1 MTYIGHL
8 HRQLANAKREAG
20 EAILA
25 LADDSARKLDDECAD
40 RQVILEDLITR
51 LCLLSE
57 EFAPGSAMLFESLDN
72 YRGSSPRMPIEP
84 APLRPHLVVLRNETT
99 GNGKSPVTI
108 SPETIR
114 EVHNTTSINGVQR
127 HPFESFEGASG
138 FACTAMVMRNGS
150 GEDCG
155 LGPEHDVHDIW
166 ESK

>member
-8 HRQLANAKREAG
+8 RRKLANAKREAG

-72 YRGSSPRMPIEP
+72 YRGSSPQMPI
-84 APLRPHLVVLRNETT
+84 AGQPLRPHLVVVPDDAETAE
-99 GNGKSPVTI
+99 TI
-108 SPETIR
+108 SVREIVET
-114 EVHNTTSINGVQR
+114 HNSTSINGVKR
-127 HPFESFEGASG
+127 HPFEASENHDG
-138 FACTAMVMRNGS
+138 CGLWVTRNGS
-150 GEDCG
+150 EQECG
-155 LGPEHDVHDIW
+155 VLTMDDVHDVW
-166 ESK
+166 K